1 MTDETITVHNDDGTD
16 WKLLAHE
23 SDRTEEWVLEAA
35 KPIPYDGVLY
45 LSTETR
51 QHVSYRKNSQYNLDV
66 SEVVSR
72 YEDKTG
78 AEIQTCKMCSWP
90 VGSHDP
96 DATFRS
102 GRFCSVKCD
111 VKYDHIKAD
120 ADAAEREEPTRSEP
134 ADFGGG
140 ESTGVQDL

>member
-1 MTDETITVHNDDGTD
+1 MTRDAITVHNDDGTD
-16 WKLLAHE
+16 WKLLARE
-23 SDRTEEWVLEAA
+23 SNRTGEWVLEAA

-51 QHVSYRKNSQYNLDV
+51 RRVSYRKNSQYNLDV
-66 SEVVSR
+66 SEVVAR

-78 AEIQTCKMCSWP
+78 AEIRTCKMCSWP

-96 DATFRS
+96 DGAFRS

-111 VKYDHIKAD
+111 VKHDHIKAD
-120 ADAAEREEPTRSEP
+120 ARDARMAE
-134 ADFGGG
+134 G
-140 ESTGVQDL
+140 ER